1 MDVVINKRK
10 VRDTVR
16 QIVAGGN
23 RTLKQEIRSR
33 FAARMATGNRRFCF
47 SIQNRGRKCLV
58 TVRAFF
64 HHSVSDRDGN
74 GFSGFFGG
82 ISAMEDTGCLVTAV
96 WKAGHMAVF

>member
-1 MDVVINKRK
+1 MSCDGK
-10 VRDTVR
+10 
-16 QIVAGGN
+16 
-23 RTLKQEIRSR
+23 S
-33 FAARMATGNRRFCF
+33 
-47 SIQNRGRKCLV
+47 
-58 TVRAFF
+58 FF